1 MPPARLRASKLGSPK
16 PTGSPPPGALP
27 TVNFAAG
34 VPSSCPPVPSLG
46 RGCGRS
52 LSCALPSVQRCH
64 SPCQGDFFPSI
75 DGSDEEVFGAGGTAA
90 PRGGHLLSFWG
101 AGMLWHPPAGSA
113 RGFGGATRKRGN
125 QSISRREAGVSPAS
139 PSISSAPLPVRY
151 LDCKIKLF

>member
-16 PTGSPPPGALP
+16 PTGSPPPRCSPHCEFCCEGPQLLSPGAKPWQRLWP
-27 TVNFAAG
+27 EPVLRPAQRSAMPLAVPGGFLSINRRLRQGG
-34 VPSSCPPVPSLG
+34 VWG
-46 RGCGRS
+46 WR
-52 LSCALPSVQRCH
+52 H
-64 SPCQGDFFPSI
+64 SG
-75 DGSDEEVFGAGGTAA
+75 

-139 PSISSAPLPVRY
+139 PSISSAPRPARY